1 MRISLSIALISSLA
15 CLGSGCAT
23 TGISLDP
30 VLASNSSEMAVYNPS
45 GPFVKGKLNFGPYS
59 VWEVE
64 ESAAQGQDD
73 SAKTESYSFWMTDEW
88 SRHWE
93 TQCKRQMRKASR
105 ASGAAE
111 IVSLNCEIAGADDVE
126 KSYAWGMKLTAIQNG
141 PSVRM
146 GKVKNARHEMRIE
159 SHYGDG
165 KRKAVGFDI
174 YMGDKP
180 VASIKTTGEGSI
192 WIHDHLAGDVRSAVA
207 ATATGL
213 LLFDRALGNS

>member
-1 MRISLSIALISSLA
+1 MRISLSFALVSSLA

-23 TGISLDP
+23 SGMSLDP

-45 GPFVKGKLNFGPYS
+45 GPYVKGKLNFGPYS
-59 VWEVE
+59 VWELE
-64 ESAAQGQDD
+64 ESKLDVRKAN
-73 SAKTESYSFWMTDEW
+73 TTEESYSFWMTDEW

-93 TQCKRQMRKASR
+93 TQCKRQIRKASR
-105 ASGAAE
+105 VSGAAE
-111 IVSLNCEIAGADDVE
+111 IVSLNCEIAGADDIE

-146 GKVKNARHEMRIE
+146 GEVKNSRHEMRIQ
-159 SHYGDG
+159 SHYASGN
-165 KRKAVGFDI
+165 RNAVGFDI
-174 YMGDKP
+174 FMGEKP
-180 VASIKTTGEGSI
+180 VASVKTTGDGSI

-213 LLFDRALGNS
+213 LLFDRGLENG